1 MKLGTFAT
9 AAGLAVG
16 LAVLSTPGNAQGP
29 LWDVVHVN
37 MPYTVTI
44 GEKTLQPGNYT
55 IQQNRD
61 SAGGSRILLIYAD
74 SDQGAKFETSAMT
87 IPTLDPDTARDTKIV
102 LHHYGSDYYFDKIW
116 VQGKDYGYEFPLPRS
131 VKDRE
136 TEKMAS
142 VTVPAQ
148 YSTTPAQA
156 TTTTETSTP
165 NTAATTSEQQTA
177 AVSSTPPDA
186 PVTPPVTTPETTPST
201 ATNDTALTSMPPT
214 TPSNSA
220 DRAMPDDTPA
230 PAPTSMPATSAGWL
244 MMLLGGGSLSGLGMA
259 IRRRR

>member
-16 LAVLSTPGNAQGP
+16 LAVLSTPGSAQGP

-44 GEKTLQPGNYT
+44 GGKTLQPGNYT

-61 SAGGSRILLIYAD
+61 SGGGSRVLLIYAD
-74 SDQGAKFETSAMT
+74 SDQGTKFETSAMT
-87 IPTLDPDTARDTKIV
+87 IPTLDPDTARDTKVV

-136 TEKMAS
+136 KEKMAS

-148 YSTTPAQA
+148 YSTTPA
-156 TTTTETSTP
+156 TDTSTP
-165 NTAATTSEQQTA
+165 NTAATTSEQQDA
-177 AVSSTPPDA
+177 AASSTPPA
-186 PVTPPVTTPETTPST
+186 TPVTPPVTTTETTPST
-201 ATNDTALTSMPPT
+201 ATNDTAQTSMPPA

-220 DRAMPDDTPA
+220 DRAMADDTPPPP
-230 PAPTSMPATSAGWL
+230 PASMPATSAGWL
-244 MMLLGGGSLSGLGMA
+244 MMLLGGGSLSGLGLA